1 MGGVLMPYMGTLAQV
16 GGIIQPNQIPS
27 LNLWYDA
34 SDSNSAY
41 IQDSGG
47 AAPTNGEG
55 VEKWIDKQG
64 AGRDANQTTGTRQP
78 TWQASQQNGLG
89 TLLFDGSNDVM
100 TLNPIGS
107 WALGL
112 PGQTTYV
119 VVKANALTGT
129 PRVTQTNTGGYQF
142 FWDTYWG
149 IETAGGRAKSATAG
163 DTSNYIYMGMVL
175 DGTQTDGNITVQN
188 NLRLKMRINGVVQTL
203 TFSSNVGTATSA
215 AATGLFV
222 GADSQPVTNPFSG
235 YIGEMLIWTRNLSA
249 LEISQVETYLSGKWG
264 I

>member
-1 MGGVLMPYMGTLAQV
+1 MGGILMPYMSVSGQQGVVL
-16 GGIIQPNQIPS
+16 PSQIPS

-34 SDSNSAY
+34 AESNSAY

-89 TLLFDGSNDVM
+89 TILFDGVNDVM

-107 WALGL
+107 WALSL
-112 PGQTTYV
+112 TGQTTYI

-149 IETAGGRAKSATAG
+149 IETAGGRAKSANAG
-163 DTSNYIYMGMVL
+163 NTTNYIYMGMIL
-175 DGTQTDGNITVQN
+175 DGSQTDPDTTIQN
-188 NLRLKMRINGVVQTL
+188 NLRLKFRINGTQQTL
-203 TFSSNVGTATSA
+203 TFSTNVGTATSGS
-215 AATGLFV
+215 ATGLFV
-222 GADSQPVTNPFSG
+222 GADSQPVSNPFSG
-235 YIGEMLIWTRNLSA
+235 YIGELLIWTRTLNTS
-249 LEISQVETYLSGKWG
+249 EILAIETYLSDKWG